1 MYFYE
6 YEGAVEIEKKKDIL
20 TEKKWRKLMV
30 NNVIPQNGW
39 ISQLTLINSNMSY
52 LIKKLL
58 DTKWKEFKVKSIN

>member
-6 YEGAVEIEKKKDIL
+6 YEGVVEIEKKKDIL

-39 ISQLTLINSNMSY
+39 ISQLALINSNMSY

>member
-6 YEGAVEIEKKKDIL
+6 YEGVVEIEKKKDIL

-39 ISQLTLINSNMSY
+39 ILQLTLINSNMSY

>member
-6 YEGAVEIEKKKDIL
+6 YKGVVEIEKKKDIL

>member
-6 YEGAVEIEKKKDIL
+6 YEGVVEIEKKKDIL

-30 NNVIPQNGW
+30 NNVIPQNGR

>member
-6 YEGAVEIEKKKDIL
+6 YEGVVEIEKKKDIL